1 MLTHPLAVQR
11 TLTQTQT
18 LILVPAT
25 VSAQCQGGAT
35 RTVTSY
41 NNAGTTTVRTTVVR
55 TSTDGQV
62 VTSVYQTTV
71 LATATCHYPQ
81 SGSPSTSNVVLVPI
95 QTGICIGS
103 GCGLSGRGTRRIA
116 QGSDRPSAADKRD
129 VAAFAAVAAVTS
141 TTTQTTRT
149 VTITSQTTIPAKTTT
164 ENGKNPS
171 YARRMPPD

>member
-1 MLTHPLAVQR
+1 
-11 TLTQTQT
+11 

-41 NNAGTTTVRTTVVR
+41 NNAGTTTVRSTVVR
-55 TSTDGQV
+55 TTTDGQV

-71 LATATCHYPQ
+71 VATATCHYPQ

-103 GCGLSGRGTRRIA
+103 GCGVFGRGKRRNA
-116 QGSDRPSAADKRD
+116 QGSDHPPAADKRD

-149 VTITSQTTIPAKTTT
+149 VTITSQTTLPAQTTT
-164 ENGKNPS
+164 ENGENPS
-171 YARRMPPD
+171 YARLTPPD